1 MRDRPLPDCDFRK
14 TGRSLRGALTD
25 EEFERLDTDFQHRL
39 QAGRRISGAM
49 LARVA
54 ACLGRPLIAED
65 IDDMP
70 FDTKTKD
77 ARERKTCAR

>member
-14 TGRSLRGALTD
+14 TGCSCEAGAMTD

-65 IDDMP
+65 FGDMP
-70 FDTKTKD
+70 FDT
-77 ARERKTCAR
+77 